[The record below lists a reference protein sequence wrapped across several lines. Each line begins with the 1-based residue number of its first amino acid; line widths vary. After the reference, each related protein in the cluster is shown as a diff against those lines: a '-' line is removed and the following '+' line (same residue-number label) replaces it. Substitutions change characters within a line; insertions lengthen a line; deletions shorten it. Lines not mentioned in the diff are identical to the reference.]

1 MLLCESERC
10 RAARYFVSLDLDE
23 SFIISQNGIRTRI
36 RYLRSLGMMSASS
49 LHRFFA
55 VPDRDPLIKM
65 FVKDV
70 AMWWIDS
77 PIVVL

>member
-1 MLLCESERC
+1 
-10 RAARYFVSLDLDE
+10 
-23 SFIISQNGIRTRI
+23 
-36 RYLRSLGMMSASS
+36 MMSASS
-49 LHRFFA
+49 LCRFFA

-77 PIVVL
+77 PIVVLQEVPLNKAKSVSIKPDCIDVGDMNM